1 MDIKNGKI
9 SQYYIE
15 ELHSD
20 DTFYTGKSML
30 HLQTLQGWF

>member
-9 SQYYIE
+9 SQYYIA

-30 HLQTLQGWF
+30 CITLQGWF